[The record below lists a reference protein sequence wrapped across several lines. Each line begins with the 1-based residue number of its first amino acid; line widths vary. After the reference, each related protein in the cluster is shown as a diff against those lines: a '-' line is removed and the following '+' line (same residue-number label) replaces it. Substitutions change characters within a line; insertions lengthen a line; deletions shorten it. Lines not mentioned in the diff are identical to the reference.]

1 MVEILLILVLIEM
14 KEGDIYV
21 LILLMIKTLV
31 IKEKRRIND

>member
-1 MVEILLILVLIEM
+1 MVGILLILVLIEM